1 MVRAVSSFRTPP
13 PAAALNAASIADKS
27 AHNVGKK
34 QSGLALDTAPTGQR
48 APGNLNTAKNRAMAL
63 AAVFAAQT
71 QGASAFYGGSGPL
84 VGGSSCEDSCSGSVV
99 NALGFGTATAAAL
112 GKLAGY
118 GNEAAHI
125 VNADAADKLP
135 AAVHQASAT
144 AASGLSA
151 WVSAHP
157 MASAVAGAATA
168 TVAVGLAARAYA
180 NKQKD
185 NASEVKYSA
194 V

>member
-1 MVRAVSSFRTPP
+1 MARNRAV
-13 PAAALNAASIADKS
+13 
-27 AHNVGKK
+27 
-34 QSGLALDTAPTGQR
+34 
-48 APGNLNTAKNRAMAL
+48 AL

-71 QGASAFYGGSGPL
+71 QGASAVSDIYGGDIGP
-84 VGGSSCEDSCSGSVV
+84 VWSAGTPCDDSCSGSVV
-99 NALGFGTATAAAL
+99 NALGIGTAAAAAL

-118 GNEAAHI
+118 GNSAAHI
-125 VNADAADKLP
+125 VNAEAADKLP
-135 AAVHQASAT
+135 AVVHQASET

-151 WVSAHP
+151 MVSAHP
-157 MASAVAGAATA
+157 VASALAGAATA
-168 TVAVGLAARAYA
+168 TVAVGLAVRAYA